1 VAQTTMSR
9 AAAAVDSMP
18 HAKMIQAPAIAP
30 DGSSIAY
37 VISGQLTVISLRDNT
52 AHSIAVE
59 GKLELRSPAWS
70 PDSKQLAFL
79 ADLPGETPS
88 AQLWTVPAD
97 GGTPDKRAD
106 LKGNADG
113 LSFSPDGSRIALLF
127 IEGMPRKSGPL
138 QPMTPFAGP
147 VGEKTYEQRVTTIDL
162 GTNVVTQVTPTDIY
176 VYEYDWAP
184 DGQAWV
190 ATASHGNG
198 DANWYIARLYR
209 IDARSGEMHEI
220 YAPKLQIAEPRVSPD
235 GKNVA
240 FIEGLMSDE
249 GSTGGDLF
257 VVPIGGGKV
266 RNLTANINASPSS
279 LTWTAPDHITFGE
292 NIDGKSGFG
301 SVTTAGVVQQLW
313 SEEESVSR
321 ASSTRDGTVTAVV
334 RQAPSAPPEIW
345 AGPVGR
351 WKQVTSVNQDIKPAW
366 GAVRN
371 FHWTN
376 GKLKLQGWLM
386 VPKDYDASKRY
397 PLVVNVHG
405 GPSAACGARW
415 DTQTM
420 GPQSAMG
427 YFSLCP
433 NPRGSYGQGE
443 VFTQANVKD
452 FGGGDFRDI
461 MAGVDAIVKQYPVD
475 PRRLGI
481 RGHSY
486 GGYMTMW
493 AETQTHRFAAAV
505 AGAGLSDMLS
515 YYGVNEIDEWMI
527 PFFGASVYDD
537 PAVYAKSD
545 PMHFV
550 KNVRTPTLILVGDRD
565 GEVPME
571 QSVEWWHA
579 LTTLK
584 VPTQLVV
591 YPHEGHVF
599 YKPADARDYAVRGLE
614 WFDEWFAKSGE

>member
-1 VAQTTMSR
+1 MSR

-52 AHSIAVE
+52 AHSISVE

-220 YAPKLQIAEPRVSPD
+220 YAPKLQIAAPRVSPASTRI
-235 GKNVA
+235 A
-240 FIEGLMSDE
+240 FI
-249 GSTGGDLF
+249 
-257 VVPIGGGKV
+257 
-266 RNLTANINASPSS
+266 
-279 LTWTAPDHITFGE
+279 
-292 NIDGKSGFG
+292 
-301 SVTTAGVVQQLW
+301 
-313 SEEESVSR
+313 
-321 ASSTRDGTVTAVV
+321 
-334 RQAPSAPPEIW
+334 
-345 AGPVGR
+345 
-351 WKQVTSVNQDIKPAW
+351 
-366 GAVRN
+366 
-371 FHWTN
+371 
-376 GKLKLQGWLM
+376 
-386 VPKDYDASKRY
+386 
-397 PLVVNVHG
+397 
-405 GPSAACGARW
+405 
-415 DTQTM
+415 
-420 GPQSAMG
+420 
-427 YFSLCP
+427 
-433 NPRGSYGQGE
+433 
-443 VFTQANVKD
+443 
-452 FGGGDFRDI
+452 
-461 MAGVDAIVKQYPVD
+461 
-475 PRRLGI
+475 
-481 RGHSY
+481 
-486 GGYMTMW
+486 
-493 AETQTHRFAAAV
+493 
-505 AGAGLSDMLS
+505 
-515 YYGVNEIDEWMI
+515 
-527 PFFGASVYDD
+527 
-537 PAVYAKSD
+537 
-545 PMHFV
+545 
-550 KNVRTPTLILVGDRD
+550 
-565 GEVPME
+565 
-571 QSVEWWHA
+571 
-579 LTTLK
+579 
-584 VPTQLVV
+584 
-591 YPHEGHVF
+591 
-599 YKPADARDYAVRGLE
+599 
-614 WFDEWFAKSGE
+614 